1 MNLLFISI
9 TSNFF
14 INEICKFGK
23 NQSLRLAMTCSQL
36 RGISKNT
43 EIIKDSGPWV
53 WKQFL
58 KEKTKTWYCVTS
70 ALVVYA
76 KLTLPMLVL
85 CCVTCLIWNS
95 TLDMSHFY
103 AFIDTR
109 CKLHFTIIC
118 KNLICDVWAAHRKY
132 FC

>member
-1 MNLLFISI
+1 
-9 TSNFF
+9 
-14 INEICKFGK
+14 
-23 NQSLRLAMTCSQL
+23 MTRSQL
-36 RGISKNT
+36 RGIFKNT
-43 EIIKDSGPWV
+43 QIIKNSGSGNN
-53 WKQFL
+53 FL
-58 KEKTKTWYCVTS
+58 KKKQRHGTVTS

-76 KLTLPMLVL
+76 KLILPMLVL